1 MPFLIHYGGLH
12 GSSFIEKLKK
22 LGFSVDLL
30 GGGVYILKTAEK
42 VKDDRHY
49 TLDKLAGL
57 PKDYLKKVKLSYI
70 PSIEALDDS
79 DILFRSLAN
88 MQSFEKFLEELL
100 LLQKDTILDSLYAV
114 FQPIVNLKE
123 GSLYGFEALCR
134 GRISITYLVEF
145 AKPLLE
151 TVDWTCREDAL
162 KKKAAFKIPADV
174 KLFLNF
180 FPESLQNTEKASK
193 HFFKL
198 LEDYKISPNEIVVEI
213 TEYAGFD
220 IEKLKKLVQEW
231 RALGMKI
238 ALDDVGRGEDSLFR
252 FLEITPDIIKVD
264 MAFVRDIHRN
274 KIKRDI
280 TRYLINLAHTNNMLV
295 VVEGIEKPEELR
307 VVKELDADLVQGW
320 LIGKPTT
327 EPQRYLK
334 ENFALKLKK
343 WF

>member
-22 LGFSVDLL
+22 LGFFVDLL
-30 GGGVYILKTAEK
+30 GGGVYILKTPEE

-49 TLDKLAGL
+49 ALEKLANL

-70 PSIEALDDS
+70 PSVEVLDDN

-88 MQSFEKFLEELL
+88 MQSFEKTLEELL

-114 FQPIVNLKE
+114 FQPIVNLNE
-123 GSLYGFEALCR
+123 GFLYGFEALCR
-134 GRISITYLVEF
+134 GKISIPYLVDF

-162 KKKAAFKIPADV
+162 KKKAAFNIPPNI

-180 FPESLQNTEKASK
+180 FPESLQNIEKASK
-193 HFFKL
+193 YFFQL
-198 LEDYKISPNEIVVEI
+198 LEKYKISPEEIVVEI

-220 IEKLKKLVQEW
+220 IEKLKDLVQQW
-231 RALGMKI
+231 RSLGMKI

-252 FLEITPDIIKVD
+252 FLELTPDIVKID
-264 MAFVRDIHRN
+264 MVFIRDIHENR
-274 KIKRDI
+274 IKRDI
-280 TRYLINLAHTNNMLV
+280 TRYLINLAHSNNMLV
-295 VVEGIEKPEELR
+295 VVEGIEKVEELR
-307 VVKELDADLVQGW
+307 VVKDLGADLVQGW

-327 EPQRYLK
+327 EPQKYLK
-334 ENFALKLKK
+334 ENFAAKLKK
-343 WF
+343 LL